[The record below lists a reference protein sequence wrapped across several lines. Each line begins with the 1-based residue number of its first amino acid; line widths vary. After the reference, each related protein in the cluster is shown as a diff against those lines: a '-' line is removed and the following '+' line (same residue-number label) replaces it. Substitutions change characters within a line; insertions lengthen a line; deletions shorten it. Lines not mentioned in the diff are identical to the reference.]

1 MAVTG
6 LGIRLPGA
14 ECPRSLWRILCDGID
29 VTDEIPA
36 SRWDMGL
43 LHDSAP
49 ERPGR
54 IRHRRAGLLADVS
67 SVDAQAFRLS
77 KRELR
82 QMDPQ
87 HRVLFECAWRALED
101 AGIPFDSVR
110 GSRTGVFVGTSFNDF
125 QRLLARDWER
135 LDGYALLGSTPSFAA
150 NRISHAFDLRGPST
164 CSSVGCASSTTAL
177 HEACRSLLLGE
188 VDLALAGGVELML
201 SPDSSIMLSQAGVL
215 SAAGRCRT
223 LDAQADGYVRGEG
236 AGLVVLKR
244 LSQVDPTD
252 RVYAVIRGGA
262 VNHNGRNEWVM
273 APSVEAQA
281 DVIRQACERGGV
293 DPAALDYVELHGSAF
308 LKGDAAEALAI
319 GQARGRAGDSVCR
332 LGAISNNLGYL
343 GAAAGIA
350 QFIKVCLALHHRAL
364 PPTIHVTTPS
374 PHIAFGELGLAV
386 QSELTPWPRRSP
398 EQPLRA
404 GVVSTSLGGSNV
416 FLVLES
422 PPEVARAP
430 AASTPGHLLA
440 FSALCPASLRQRALQ
455 LRDFLAATGEAAAP
469 TSDVCF
475 TSVFKRQHH
484 RYRGAVVAASR
495 EGLGRGL
502 NAFLQSD
509 MTTPWVEREGL
520 TSWVSIAREYVAGSM
535 VSRDAWPASGGG
547 CVSLPVYPFQRQRL
561 WPEWLSPGEVS
572 RAPLGARQGPAPA
585 PGDGFRTGSTETRE
599 SRLLA
604 LLCAHVAE
612 LLEVEPSAVET
623 RERTL
628 FEMGLSSVGLVALRG
643 RISRE
648 LGLTLPTTLFFEYPR
663 LAMLA
668 PQLRMLLD
676 ARASDA
682 LQAPAVEEAAPSGQ
696 GDSERVARIS
706 SLTDEQAR
714 ERIARTLEAL
724 GVEVDS

>member
-1 MAVTG
+1 MW
-6 LGIRLPGA
+6 RL
-14 ECPRSLWRILCDGID
+14 LCDGID

-54 IRHRRAGLLADVS
+54 IRHRRAGLLSDVT
-67 SVDAQAFRLS
+67 SVDARAFRLS

-135 LDGYALLGSTPSFAA
+135 LDGYALLGTTPSFAA

-164 CSSVGCASSTTAL
+164 CSSVGCASSTTAI

-201 SPDSSIMLSQAGVL
+201 SPDASIMLSQAGVL

-223 LDAQADGYVRGEG
+223 LDAEADGYVRGEG
-236 AGLVVLKR
+236 AGMVVLKR
-244 LSQVDPTD
+244 LSQVDATD

-281 DVIRQACERGGV
+281 DVFRQACERAGV
-293 DPAALDYVELHGSAF
+293 APDSLDYVELHGSAF

-319 GQARGRAGDSVCR
+319 GQTRGASRERVCR

-350 QFIKVCLALHHRAL
+350 QLVKVCLALFHRAL
-364 PPTIHVTTPS
+364 PPTLHVTTPS
-374 PHIAFGELGLAV
+374 PHIAFGELGLQV
-386 QSELTPWPRRSP
+386 QTRLEPWP
-398 EQPLRA
+398 QPAEGQPGRA
-404 GVVSTSLGGSNV
+404 GVVSTSLGGSNA
-416 FLVLES
+416 FLVLEAL
-422 PPEVARAP
+422 PARRRAETSRE
-430 AASTPGHLLA
+430 AGHLLV
-440 FSALCPASLRQRALQ
+440 FSALCPDALRQRAQQ
-455 LRDFLAATGEAAAP
+455 LRDFLASTSEAEAP
-469 TSDVCF
+469 LDDVCF
-475 TSVFKRQHH
+475 TAAFKRQHH
-484 RYRGAVVAASR
+484 GCRGAVVAASR
-495 EGLGRGL
+495 EGLVEGL
-502 NAFLQSD
+502 GACLQSD
-509 MTTPWVEREGL
+509 MKTPWVEREGL
-520 TSWVSIAREYVAGSM
+520 TSWVSIAREYLAGSM
-535 VSRDAWPASGGG
+535 VSRDAFPAGGGG

-572 RAPLGARQGPAPA
+572 RAPLGGRQEAPVPRPVGPEPA
-585 PGDGFRTGSTETRE
+585 SDFRTGSTAVRE
-599 SRLLA
+599 ARLLTLLRA
-604 LLCAHVAE
+604 LVAE
-612 LLEVEPSAVET
+612 VLEVEPSVVET

-628 FEMGLSSVGLVALRG
+628 FELGMSSVGLVALRG
-643 RISRE
+643 RVSRE
-648 LGLTLPTTLFFEYPR
+648 LGLSLPTTLFFEYPR
-663 LAMLA
+663 LEPLA
-668 PQLRMLLD
+668 TRLRLLLD
-676 ARASDA
+676 ARAG
-682 LQAPAVEEAAPSGQ
+682 APVDTGGEAAAGP
-696 GDSERVARIS
+696 GDAELVARIS
-706 SLTDEQAR
+706 SMTEEQLR
-714 ERIARTLEAL
+714 ERIARKLEEL
-724 GVEVDS
+724 GAEVDR